1 MDQWLKQTGKL
12 QDKNSSNA
20 RKNAPQTETKTM
32 GPNSHMSPSRQKKLK
47 KMHLA
52 ASIHTAMLLRACDAK
67 SS

>member
-32 GPNSHMSPSRQKKLK
+32 GPNSHMSPSRKKKLK
-47 KMHLA
+47 KNASGRFNPYSNA
-52 ASIHTAMLLRACDAK
+52 AESLSMDSL
-67 SS
+67 